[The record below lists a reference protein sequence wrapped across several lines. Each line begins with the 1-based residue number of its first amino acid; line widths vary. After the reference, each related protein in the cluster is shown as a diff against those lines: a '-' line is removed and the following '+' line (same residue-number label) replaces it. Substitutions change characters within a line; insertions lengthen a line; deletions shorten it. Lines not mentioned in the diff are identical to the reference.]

1 MKKCIDNFKEATEI
15 MKDMESNY
23 KIDSYD
29 IYKQNTNIPEIS
41 KISKEDL
48 DLWMGAISC
57 FTMYNGQW
65 ETEEYKES
73 LEYIKH
79 IFKPNT
85 TNNYHPILTLKKV
98 CKNEI
103 ILHKFRRIGD
113 NMYSQ
118 KVYCNLDESIRKR
131 SKSQTEP
138 IREEAYFINHR
149 IYDLLKSGYTIEK
162 DKDENQEE
170 E

>member
-1 MKKCIDNFKEATEI
+1 MEKRINNFKEATEI
-15 MKDMESNY
+15 MSKMESKY
-23 KIDSYD
+23 SIDSYD
-29 IYKQNTNIPEIS
+29 IHKQNASVSERS
-41 KISKEDL
+41 KIAAEDL
-48 DLWMGAISC
+48 NLWMSAISC
-57 FTMYNGQW
+57 FITYNGNW
-65 ETEEYKES
+65 ETKKYKES
-73 LEYIKH
+73 LEYAKH
-79 IFKPNT
+79 ILKPNT
-85 TNNYHPILTLKKV
+85 TGHHPILTLKKV

-118 KVYCNLDESIRKR
+118 KVYCDLDEAIRKR

-149 IYDLLKSGYTIEK
+149 IYDLLKSGYVVVKE
-162 DKDENQEE
+162 DVNQEE

>member
-1 MKKCIDNFKEATEI
+1 MKKRIDNFKEATEI

-57 FTMYNGQW
+57 FIMYNGQW

-149 IYDLLKSGYTIEK
+149 IYDLLKSGYVIEK

>member
-1 MKKCIDNFKEATEI
+1 MKKRIDNFKEATEI

-57 FTMYNGQW
+57 FIMYNGQW

>member
-1 MKKCIDNFKEATEI
+1 MKKRIDNFKEATEI

-57 FTMYNGQW
+57 FIMYNGQW

-149 IYDLLKSGYTIEK
+149 IYDLLKSGYVIEK
-162 DKDENQEE
+162 DKDENHEE

>member
-1 MKKCIDNFKEATEI
+1 MKKRIDNFKEATEI

-48 DLWMGAISC
+48 DLWIGAISC
-57 FTMYNGQW
+57 FIMYNGQW

-149 IYDLLKSGYTIEK
+149 IYDLLKSGYVIEK

>member
-1 MKKCIDNFKEATEI
+1 MKKRIDNFKEATEI

-57 FTMYNGQW
+57 FIMYNGQW

-149 IYDLLKSGYTIEK
+149 IYDLLKSGYVIEK

-170 E
+170 A